1 MLAMILVAV
10 VVLGAVGAYYYA
22 FRPSSEPS
30 ATTSYSKMTG
40 KISQKGS
47 DTLLLL
53 AQRWAEDFMKKPEY
67 SEVQISVSGGGS
79 GTGIAALI
87 NGEADFADASREM
100 KQSEIDQ
107 AKAKGVNPVEW
118 KVAMDGITI
127 IVNPKNPVSEL
138 TLQQLATIYEGN
150 VTNWKDLGGNDGQ
163 IITYG
168 RQSNSGTY
176 VYFKEHVLQ
185 NKDYRNDVQAL
196 NGNADIAEAVAR
208 DKNGIGYV
216 GLGYAEQ
223 NAGTVRIVNV
233 KKDANSPAV
242 KPSIQTVTD
251 GSYPI
256 ARFLYIYTNGVPKD
270 GSAAYL
276 KFILSEEGQKIA
288 EETGFIPLT
297 SDITQQELA
306 ALE

>member
-1 MLAMILVAV
+1 MLAVILVVV
-10 VVLGAVGAYYYA
+10 VVLGAAGVYYYA
-22 FRPSSEPS
+22 LRPSSEQTTIT
-30 ATTSYSKMTG
+30 TTSKLAG
-40 KISQKGS
+40 KISEKGS

-53 AQRWAEDFMKKPEY
+53 AQRWAEDFMNKAEY

-87 NGEADFADASREM
+87 NGQTDMADASREM
-100 KQSEIDQ
+100 TQTEIDQ
-107 AKAKGVNPVEW
+107 AKAKGLNPVEW

-127 IVNPKNPVSEL
+127 IVNPDNPLSEV

-176 VYFKEHVLQ
+176 VYFKEHVLK

-223 NAGTVRIVNV
+223 SAGTVRIVNV

-270 GSAAYL
+270 ASAAYL
-276 KFILSEEGQKIA
+276 RFILSEQGQKIT

-297 SDITQQELA
+297 SDITQQELS

>member
-1 MLAMILVAV
+1 V
-10 VVLGAVGAYYYA
+10 VVLGAAGVYYYA
-22 FRPSSEPS
+22 FRPSSQQ
-30 ATTSYSKMTG
+30 TTSTTTSKLAG
-40 KISQKGS
+40 KISEKGS

-53 AQRWAEDFMKKPEY
+53 AQRWAEDFMNKPEY

-87 NGEADFADASREM
+87 NGQTDMADASREM
-100 KQSEIDQ
+100 IQSEIDQ
-107 AKAKGVNPVEW
+107 AKGVNPVEW

-127 IVNPKNPVSEL
+127 IVNPDNPVSEL

-176 VYFKEHVLQ
+176 VYFKEHVLK

-223 NAGTVRIVNV
+223 SAGTVRIVNV

-270 GSAAYL
+270 ASAAYL

-297 SDITQQELA
+297 SDITQQELSK
-306 ALE
+306 LE